1 MKLTCIFTII
11 QLNRSIVHDI
21 EQFISEG
28 NSIYIYIYIYIHFGI
43 YILRPGV
50 SSLFILLIIYLI
62 WHPMNHFYLLK
73 MNCRTL
79 VAFLL
84 LQLSIFIS
92 INLYGYIYMCVYIIY
107 IYMYIY
113 KTMCPTVITTMAL
126 WQLMYLGIWCMVTHG
141 WY

>member
-1 MKLTCIFTII
+1 MILSNLSVKETVYILLIY
-11 QLNRSIVHDI
+11 
-21 EQFISEG
+21 
-28 NSIYIYIYIYIHFGI
+28 IYIYIYIYIHFGI

-50 SSLFILLIIYLI
+50 SSLFIVLIIYLI

-92 INLYGYIYMCVYIIY
+92 IYLSICMDIYIYMCIYNIY